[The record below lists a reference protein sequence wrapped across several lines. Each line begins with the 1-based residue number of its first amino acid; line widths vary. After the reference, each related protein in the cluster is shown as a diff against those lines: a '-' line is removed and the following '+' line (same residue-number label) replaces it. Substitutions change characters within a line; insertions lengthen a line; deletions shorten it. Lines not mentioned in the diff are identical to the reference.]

1 MTKSNNE
8 NTILFI
14 INWIGHANIQIIII
28 TSCMSGSKLLILHLK
43 QSNEIAMLDNIYN
56 QIISPDVTIVGA
68 IVKLML
74 SLVLGATIGIERR
87 RKGQIAGLRTFALI
101 SMGATLAMLIS
112 IYIPQEYLGLKNG
125 DPGRIAAQVVSGVGF
140 LGAGAIIQMK
150 GSVRGLTTA
159 AGIWMTACIGLAV
172 GAGMYLISI
181 IATLLIIFILVN
193 IERIE
198 QRHNFLWESKIIRVK
213 VHGILDD
220 IQPVRD
226 IIKSNNIHISDEFMK
241 FDYDAPL
248 TIVNFMVRSK
258 SSVNVPAMF
267 KAIKEKS
274 DAISITITN
283 EMNM

>member
-1 MTKSNNE
+1 
-8 NTILFI
+8 
-14 INWIGHANIQIIII
+14 
-28 TSCMSGSKLLILHLK
+28 
-43 QSNEIAMLDNIYN
+43 MLETIYN
-56 QIISPDVTIVGA
+56 DIISPEVNLAGA
-68 IVKLML
+68 VAKLLLSML
-74 SLVLGATIGIERR
+74 LGAGIGMERR

-112 IYIPQEYLGLKNG
+112 IYIPQVYMGLKNG

-172 GAGMYLISI
+172 GAGMYLIAV

-198 QRHNFLWESKIIRVK
+198 LRHNFLWESKIIRVK
-213 VHGILDD
+213 VHGIMDD
-220 IQPVRD
+220 IQPLRN
-226 IIKSNNIHISDEFMK
+226 ILTSNEVHISDEFMK
-241 FDYDAPL
+241 YEYDEQL

-258 SSVNVPAMF
+258 NGVPVTTIF
-267 KAIKEKS
+267 KAIKEKT
-274 DAISITITN
+274 DAVSITITN

>member
-1 MTKSNNE
+1 MLE
-8 NTILFI
+8 NFYDAIV
-14 INWIGHANIQIIII
+14 
-28 TSCMSGSKLLILHLK
+28 
-43 QSNEIAMLDNIYN
+43 
-56 QIISPDVTIVGA
+56 SPDVNLVNAVT
-68 IVKLML
+68 KLLL
-74 SLVLGATIGIERR
+74 SLVLGALIGMERR

-112 IYIPQEYLGLKNG
+112 IYIPQVYLGLKNG

-181 IATLLIIFILVN
+181 IASLLIIFILVN

-198 QRHNFLWESKIIRVK
+198 LRHNFLWESKIIRVK

-220 IQPVRD
+220 IQPLRD
-226 IIKSNNIHISDEFMK
+226 ILAANGVHISDEFMK
-241 FDYDAPL
+241 YEYDNQL

-258 SSVNVPAMF
+258 SDVNVPAMF
-267 KAIKEKS
+267 NDIRERS
-274 DAISITITN
+274 DAVSVTITN